1 MRFLHFDTLGSTNAF
16 AKSLA
21 EPKDGARSDFGPL
34 WISTKRQT
42 AGKGRRGRE
51 WISKAGNLFCTG
63 LYPHTG
69 DPASAA
75 RLSFAAALAVAETLD
90 QYIPSELIAIKW
102 PNDVLVTGKK
112 ISGILLESGTHESKN
127 WISIGIGI
135 NLTNCPDIENY
146 GTTHMRAHIVPEDL
160 ATEDWQ
166 GAEPI
171 FTGARPVLAVLVN
184 RFDHWRDIYLAQG
197 FEPLR
202 TAWIA
207 RAQGMGKAVT
217 VRLPNKTIQGTAL
230 GMDTDGALEVLTVS
244 GENVKIHAGD
254 VFFSQ

>member
-1 MRFLHFDTLGSTNAF
+1 MRFLHFDTLGSTNAY

-34 WISTKRQT
+34 WISTDCQT

-51 WISKAGNLFCTG
+51 WISKTGNLFCTG

-90 QYIPSELIAIKW
+90 HYIPSDLIAIKW
-102 PNDVLVTGKK
+102 PNDVLVAGKK

-135 NLTNCPDIENY
+135 NLTNCPDIDNY
-146 GTTHMRAHIVPEDL
+146 GTTHMLAHIAPENL
-160 ATEDWQ
+160 Q
-166 GAEPI
+166 GSEPI
-171 FTGARPVLAVLVN
+171 FTGALPVLAILAN

-202 TAWIA
+202 TAWIM

-217 VRLPNKTIQGTAL
+217 VRLPNKAIQGTAL
-230 GMDTDGALEVLTVS
+230 GMDAEGALEVLTVS

-254 VFFSQ
+254 VFFSP